1 MVYNTH
7 LANLEVFYESKEKY
21 KKNLLGLSFSL
32 LIVPAFTIK
41 SSAGLLATDS
51 VSANHYNAVASG
63 YLAVYDN
70 YAYATTNYARSGSDI
85 GVGAS
90 IDATYRYGGKN
101 NVLND
106 VDTSSG
112 GGATARV
119 DISVNEQP
127 TAAFLHVRGVHQ
139 VSVSQLPS
147 GYWMDIT
154 EWTR

>member
-1 MVYNTH
+1 MK
-7 LANLEVFYESKEKY
+7 AKRSIRRI
-21 KKNLLGLSFSL
+21 LLGLSFSL

-70 YAYATTNYARSGSDI
+70 YAYATTSYARSGSDI

-119 DISVNEQP
+119 NISVNEQP

>member
-1 MVYNTH
+1 MK
-7 LANLEVFYESKEKY
+7 AKRSIRRI
-21 KKNLLGLSFSL
+21 LLGLSFSL

-70 YAYATTNYARSGSDI
+70 YAYATTSYARSGSDI

-119 DISVNEQP
+119 DISVNR
-127 TAAFLHVRGVHQ
+127 TAHSSIFACKRCT
-139 VSVSQLPS
+139 S
-147 GYWMDIT
+147 GFCVTITFRILDGYYGMDQIVN
-154 EWTR
+154 